1 PVTYDHRTLKIR
13 LPVRSAIYKQCTG
26 GLVVRW
32 VTTSESPLL
41 YVFAPFC
48 SSQGKDGESV
58 LDRGGLL
65 HKASTGVIEDE
76 AGNCFT
82 FCILADVL
90 GTEDLSFFVYR
101 ENRR

>member
-1 PVTYDHRTLKIR
+1 M
-13 LPVRSAIYKQCTG
+13 
-26 GLVVRW
+26 
-32 VTTSESPLL
+32 
-41 YVFAPFC
+41 
-48 SSQGKDGESV
+48 
-58 LDRGGLL
+58 LDRGGML

-82 FCILADVL
+82 FCILEDVL